1 MWVSRAA
8 RARVVSHN
16 FTCILIFQP
25 KQGIRYSHLNTRV
38 APSLLSP
45 RELLDPEDTPM
56 SKSMC
61 ACLVLMQTLQCV
73 AQRALLSTNP
83 GPVRSCAVRTEEACT
98 RDARNRDY
106 FRMDE

>member
-1 MWVSRAA
+1 
-8 RARVVSHN
+8 
-16 FTCILIFQP
+16 
-25 KQGIRYSHLNTRV
+25 
-38 APSLLSP
+38 
-45 RELLDPEDTPM
+45 M

-83 GPVRSCAVRTEEACT
+83 GPVRICAVRTEEACT